1 MIAGIPIAKVMQIS
15 PVFDILLGCSAIAT
29 AVAIERFW
37 TYHFLWLNPIAFIER
52 IRPLIVKARYNEV
65 IKICEAEN
73 KPISDMVRAGVMNI
87 EKGTK
92 NVAKL
97 MEATRMSE
105 RMELERFLG
114 ILGTLGNSAP
124 FIGLLGTVIG
134 IIRAFKMLEMA
145 ESMGPTAI
153 MVGIAEALVTTAL
166 GLIVAVPC
174 VIAFNLFQERIKIIS
189 IQMEI
194 ASKELMVMIK
204 GKSK

>member
-1 MIAGIPIAKVMQIS
+1 MIAGVPIAEIMRIS
-15 PVFDILLGCSAIAT
+15 PIFNILLGCSAIAA
-29 AVAIERFW
+29 AVALERFW
-37 TYHFLWLNPIAFIER
+37 TYHFLWLSPMAFVER
-52 IRPLIVKARYNEV
+52 IRPLMVKARYNEV

-73 KPISDMVRAGVMNI
+73 KPISDMVQTGVTNI
-87 EKGTK
+87 GKGTK

-134 IIRAFKMLEMA
+134 IIRAFKLLEVA
-145 ESMGPTAI
+145 ESAGPTAI
-153 MVGIAEALVTTAL
+153 MVGIAEALVATAL

-174 VIAFNLFQERIKIIS
+174 VIVFNLFQERIKNIS

-204 GKSK
+204 EKSK

>member
-1 MIAGIPIAKVMQIS
+1 
-15 PVFDILLGCSAIAT
+15 
-29 AVAIERFW
+29 
-37 TYHFLWLNPIAFIER
+37 
-52 IRPLIVKARYNEV
+52 
-65 IKICEAEN
+65 
-73 KPISDMVRAGVMNI
+73 
-87 EKGTK
+87 
-92 NVAKL
+92 

-134 IIRAFKMLEMA
+134 IIRAFKLLEVA
-145 ESMGPTAI
+145 ESAGPTAI
-153 MVGIAEALVTTAL
+153 MVGIAEALVATAL

-174 VIAFNLFQERIKIIS
+174 VIVFNLFQERIKNIS

-204 GKSK
+204 EKSK

>member
-29 AVAIERFW
+29 GVALERFW
-37 TYHFLWLNPIAFIER
+37 TFHFMWLNPMTFIEK
-52 IRPLIVKARYNEV
+52 IRPLMVNARYKEV
-65 IKICEAEN
+65 INICAEEK
-73 KPISDMVRAGVMNI
+73 KPISDMVQAGVTNI
-87 EKGTK
+87 AKGTK

-97 MEATRMSE
+97 MEAVRMSE

-166 GLIVAVPC
+166 GLLVAVPC

-189 IQMEI
+189 IQMEM

-204 GKSK
+204 EKSK